1 MISMMEK
8 AELIDGWRD
17 QEENKEAAGD
27 PEEHQ
32 KCGLKDLRSVLNL
45 DGADLVEAPLH
56 DVLALQHEL
65 TALSLE
71 VLLLPDCDLE
81 LAHLLHLLSV
91 HGCCFSLGG
100 YSLTKVEGLKKV
112 QCQQMENQIKTCIS

>member
-1 MISMMEK
+1 MENSGFIYSQRVK
-8 AELIDGWRD
+8 
-17 QEENKEAAGD
+17 QEI
-27 PEEHQ
+27 Q
-32 KCGLKDLRSVLNL
+32 KNANNVNLRSILNL

-91 HGCCFSLGG
+91 HGCCFSLWG
-100 YSLTKVEGLKKV
+100 YL
-112 QCQQMENQIKTCIS
+112 

>member
-1 MISMMEK
+1 MYGRIYAKLKMSC
-8 AELIDGWRD
+8 
-17 QEENKEAAGD
+17 EEMQKNDNKVN
-27 PEEHQ
+27 
-32 KCGLKDLRSVLNL
+32 LRSILNL
-45 DGADLVEAPLH
+45 DGADLVESPLH

-91 HGCCFSLGG
+91 HGCCYSLGG
-100 YSLTKVEGLKKV
+100 YSLKKV
-112 QCQQMENQIKTCIS
+112 DSCFI